1 VKRGGLPAAACAPGD
16 TSSRPDGRRRAGRAG
31 CELPSAGRAGIATA
45 RPPSG
50 RGEQRMDTVLIIGAG
65 AAGSVVAQKCA
76 MNRDVFKTIHLASRR
91 LESCEKVAKRCKGK
105 VHTHQVDADNVA
117 ATVKLLREVKPHL
130 VINMAL
136 PYQDLPIMD
145 ACLETGVHY
154 MDTANYEPR
163 DEAKFTYKWQWPY
176 HSKYKAKGV
185 MAILGC
191 GFDPG
196 QSNIYCAYAQEFLF
210 DEIETIDIVDCN
222 DGSHGKAF
230 ATNFNPEIN
239 LREVTQR
246 GKYWKEGKWI
256 EIDALS
262 ISAMID
268 YPEVGPR
275 KSYLIYHEE
284 EESLVKHIKGLKQI
298 RFWMTFSDNYIKHLE
313 VLQNVGM
320 TRIDPVMYK
329 GNPVIPMEF
338 LKELLPP
345 PSSLG
350 KGYTGKTSIGCI
362 FTGKKNGRPKRT
374 MIYNVCHHEQAFKET
389 GAQAVSYTTG
399 VPPVVGAM
407 MLFQGHWGPKPGVY
421 NVEQLSPKPF
431 MDEIARQGL
440 PWHVMDLKA
449 SDQKDLFK
457 VKT

>member
-1 VKRGGLPAAACAPGD
+1 LD
-16 TSSRPDGRRRAGRAG
+16 S
-31 CELPSAGRAGIATA
+31 
-45 RPPSG
+45 
-50 RGEQRMDTVLIIGAG
+50 VLIIGAG
-65 AAGSVVAQKCA
+65 AAGSVTAQKCA
-76 MNRDVFKTIHLASRR
+76 MNRDVFKKIHLASRR
-91 LESCEKVAKRCKGK
+91 LVSCEKVAKQCR
-105 VHTHQVDADNVA
+105 TPIEISQVDADNVDEVVA
-117 ATVKLLREVKPHL
+117 LIKKVKPDL
-130 VINMAL
+130 LINMAL
-136 PYQDLPIMD
+136 PYQDLSIMD
-145 ACLETGVHY
+145 ACLKTGVHY

-163 DEAKFTYKWQWPY
+163 DVAKFEYSWQW
-176 HSKYKAKGV
+176 KYQDAYKKKGI

-210 DEIETIDIVDCN
+210 DSIETIDIIDCN

-246 GKYWKEGKWI
+246 GKYWKAGQWI
-256 EIDALS
+256 DIDPLS
-262 ISAMID
+262 IATMID

-284 EESLVKHIKGLKQI
+284 EESLVQNIKGLKQI

-329 GNPVIPMEF
+329 GHPVIPMEF

-350 KGYTGKTSIGCI
+350 ENYKGRTSIGCI
-362 FTGKKNGRPKRT
+362 FTGKKDGKEKRAI
-374 MIYNVCHHEQAFKET
+374 IYNVSDHAHCYKET

-407 MLFQGHWGPKPGVY
+407 MLFKGFWKGAGVY
-421 NVEQLSPKPF
+421 NVEQLPSKPF
-431 MDEIARQGL
+431 MDEIGRQGL
-440 PWHVMDLKA
+440 PWHMKEMKK
-449 SDQKDLFK
+449 SDQKELFA

>member
-1 VKRGGLPAAACAPGD
+1 
-16 TSSRPDGRRRAGRAG
+16 
-31 CELPSAGRAGIATA
+31 
-45 RPPSG
+45 
-50 RGEQRMDTVLIIGAG
+50 MDNVLIIGAG
-65 AAGSVVAQKCA
+65 AAGSVTAQKCA
-76 MNRDVFKTIHLASRR
+76 MNRDVFKKITLASRR
-91 LESCEKVAKRCKGK
+91 IESCKKVAKLCQTKIDIEEI
-105 VHTHQVDADNVA
+105 DADKVKQ
-117 ATVKLLREVKPHL
+117 TVKLLKKVKPDL

-145 ACLETGVHY
+145 ACLEAGVHY

-163 DEAKFTYKWQWPY
+163 DEARFTYDYQWPY
-176 HSKYKAKGV
+176 HKKYKKADI
-185 MAILGC
+185 MAVLGC

-196 QSNIYCAYAQEFLF
+196 VSNIFCAYAQEHLF
-210 DEIETIDIVDCN
+210 DTIDTIDIIDCN

-246 GKYWKEGKWI
+246 GKYWKNGAFI
-256 EIDALS
+256 EIDPLS
-262 ISAMID
+262 ISCMID

-284 EESLVKHIKGLKQI
+284 EESLVQNIKGLKQI

-329 GNPVIPMEF
+329 GHPVIPMEF

-350 KGYTGKTSIGCI
+350 ENYTGRTSIGCVI
-362 FTGKKNGRPKRT
+362 DGTKNGARKT
-374 MIYNVCHHEQAFKET
+374 VLIYNVCDHAQCYKET
-389 GAQAVSYTTG
+389 KAQAVSYTTG

-407 MLFQGHWGPKPGVY
+407 MMFKGAWKGEGVF
-421 NVEQLSPKPF
+421 NVEQLPSKPF
-431 MDEIARQGL
+431 LDELGKQGL
-440 PWHVMDLKA
+440 PWHVKDITPA
-449 SDQKDLFK
+449 DQKELFA

>member
-1 VKRGGLPAAACAPGD
+1 
-16 TSSRPDGRRRAGRAG
+16 
-31 CELPSAGRAGIATA
+31 
-45 RPPSG
+45 
-50 RGEQRMDTVLIIGAG
+50 MDSVLIIGAG
-65 AAGSVVAQKCA
+65 AAGSVTAQKCA
-76 MNRDVFKTIHLASRR
+76 MNRDVFKHIHLASRR
-91 LESCEKVAKRCKGK
+91 LESCAKVQKQCK
-105 VHTHQVDADNVA
+105 TPIEISQVDADNVA
-117 ATVKLLREVKPHL
+117 DVVALLKRVKPHL

-145 ACLETGVHY
+145 ACLEAGVHY

-163 DEAKFTYKWQWPY
+163 DEAKFSYSWQWPY
-176 HSKYKAKGV
+176 HDRYKAKGL

-196 QSNIYCAYAQEFLF
+196 QSNIYCAYAQEHLF
-210 DEIETIDIVDCN
+210 DTIETIDIVDCN

-230 ATNFNPEIN
+230 ATNFNVEIN

-246 GKYWKEGKWI
+246 GKYWKNGQWI
-256 EIDALS
+256 EIDPLS

-284 EESLVKHIKGLKQI
+284 EESLVKNIRGLKQI
-298 RFWMTFSDNYIKHLE
+298 RFWMTFSDNYIKHLD
-313 VLQNVGM
+313 VLQNIGM

-329 GNPVIPMEF
+329 GTPVIPIEF
-338 LKELLPP
+338 LKELLPA

-350 KGYTGKTSIGCI
+350 ENYTGRTSIGCI
-362 FTGKKNGRPKRT
+362 FSGTKDGKAKRAI
-374 MIYNVCHHEQAFKET
+374 IYNVCDHAQCYKEV
-389 GAQAVSYTTG
+389 GAQGVSYTTG

-407 MLFQGHWGPKPGVY
+407 MLFKGAWKGAGVF
-421 NVEQLSPKPF
+421 NVEQLPSKPF
-431 MDEIARQGL
+431 MDEIGKQGL
-440 PWHVMDLKA
+440 PWHLADVPA
-449 SDQKDLFK
+449 GAQAELFA

>member
-1 VKRGGLPAAACAPGD
+1 
-16 TSSRPDGRRRAGRAG
+16 
-31 CELPSAGRAGIATA
+31 
-45 RPPSG
+45 
-50 RGEQRMDTVLIIGAG
+50 MDSVLIIGAG
-65 AAGSVVAQKCA
+65 AAGSVTAQKCA

-91 LESCEKVAKRCKGK
+91 LESCEKVAARC
-105 VHTHQVDADNVA
+105 VSPIEISQVNADNVEE
-117 ATVKLLREVKPHL
+117 TVALIERVKPDL

-145 ACLETGVHY
+145 ACLKTGVHY

-163 DEAKFTYKWQWPY
+163 DEAKFTYEWQWPY
-176 HSKYKAKGV
+176 HDRYADRGIMGV
-185 MAILGC
+185 LGC

-196 QSNIYCAYAQEFLF
+196 VSNIFCAYAQEHLF
-210 DEIETIDIVDCN
+210 DTIETIDIIDCN
-222 DGSHGKAF
+222 DGSHGKSF

-246 GKYWKEGKWI
+246 GKYWKDGEWI
-256 EIDALS
+256 DIDPLS
-262 ISAMID
+262 ISTMID

-284 EESLVKHIKGLKQI
+284 EESLVRNIKGLKQI
-298 RFWMTFSDNYIKHLE
+298 RFWMTFSDNYIKHLD
-313 VLQNVGM
+313 VLQSVGM

-329 GNPVIPMEF
+329 GTPVIPMEF

-350 KGYTGKTSIGCI
+350 ENYTGRTSIGCI
-362 FTGKKNGRPKRT
+362 IDGTKDGKRKT
-374 MIYNVCHHEQAFKET
+374 VLIYNVCDHAESYKET

-407 MLFQGHWGPKPGVY
+407 QIFNGAWTGKGIL
-421 NVEQLSPKPF
+421 NVEQLPSKPF
-431 MDEIARQGL
+431 LEELAKQGL
-440 PWHVMDLKA
+440 PWHVKEITPE
-449 SDQKDLFK
+449 DQSELFA

>member
-1 VKRGGLPAAACAPGD
+1 
-16 TSSRPDGRRRAGRAG
+16 
-31 CELPSAGRAGIATA
+31 
-45 RPPSG
+45 
-50 RGEQRMDTVLIIGAG
+50 MDNVLIIGAG
-65 AAGSVVAQKCA
+65 AAGSVTAQKCA
-76 MNRDVFKTIHLASRR
+76 MNRDVFKHVTLASRR
-91 LESCEKVAKRCKGK
+91 IESCEKVAARC
-105 VHTHQVDADNVA
+105 VTPIEIAQVDADDVA
-117 ATVKLLREVKPHL
+117 ATVALLRKVKPDL

-145 ACLETGVHY
+145 ACLEAGVHY

-163 DEAKFTYKWQWPY
+163 DVAKFEYSWQWAY
-176 HSKYKAKGV
+176 QDRYAQKGL

-210 DEIETIDIVDCN
+210 DSIETIDIVDCN

-246 GKYWKEGKWI
+246 GKYWKNGQWI
-256 EIDALS
+256 EIDPLTIA
-262 ISAMID
+262 AMVD
-268 YPEVGPR
+268 YPQVGPR

-284 EESLVKHIKGLKQI
+284 EESLVRNIRGLQQI

-329 GNPVIPMEF
+329 GHPVIPMEF

-350 KGYTGKTSIGCI
+350 ENYSGRTSIGCI
-362 FTGKKNGRPKRT
+362 FKGLKDGKERRAF
-374 MIYNVCHHEQAFKET
+374 IWNVCDHADCYKET

-407 MLFQGHWGPKPGVY
+407 MLFKGAWGPKPGVW
-421 NVEQLSPKPF
+421 NVEQLPSKPF
-431 MDEIARQGL
+431 MDEIGKQGL
-440 PWHVMDLKA
+440 PWVCQDITEA
-449 SDQKDLFK
+449 DQAELFA

>member
-1 VKRGGLPAAACAPGD
+1 LD
-16 TSSRPDGRRRAGRAG
+16 N
-31 CELPSAGRAGIATA
+31 
-45 RPPSG
+45 
-50 RGEQRMDTVLIIGAG
+50 VLIIGAG

-91 LESCEKVAKRCKGK
+91 LESCQKIAARC
-105 VHTHQVDADNVA
+105 VSPIEVHQVDADVVA
-117 ATVKLLREVKPHL
+117 EVVALLKKTKPDL

-145 ACLETGVHY
+145 ACLEVGVHY

-176 HSKYKAKGV
+176 HDKYKAKGI

-196 QSNIYCAYAQEFLF
+196 QSNIYCAYAQETMF
-210 DEIETIDIVDCN
+210 DEIDEIDIVDCN

-246 GKYWKEGKWI
+246 GKYWKNGEWI
-256 EIDALS
+256 EIDPLT
-262 ISAMID
+262 ISCMID

-284 EESLVKHIKGLKQI
+284 EESLVENIKGLNQI

-350 KGYTGKTSIGCI
+350 ENYTGRTSIGCI
-362 FTGKKNGRPKRT
+362 FRGKKDGKKKIA
-374 MIYNVCHHEQAFKET
+374 MIYNVCDHADCYKET

-407 MLFQGHWGPKPGVY
+407 MLFQGHWKGEGVF
-421 NVEQLSPKPF
+421 NVEQLPPKPF
-431 MDEIARQGL
+431 MAEIGKQGL
-440 PWHVMDLKA
+440 PWTAKELSEK
-449 SDQKDLFK
+449 DQAELFA

>member
-1 VKRGGLPAAACAPGD
+1 
-16 TSSRPDGRRRAGRAG
+16 
-31 CELPSAGRAGIATA
+31 
-45 RPPSG
+45 
-50 RGEQRMDTVLIIGAG
+50 
-65 AAGSVVAQKCA
+65 
-76 MNRDVFKTIHLASRR
+76 
-91 LESCEKVAKRCKGK
+91 
-105 VHTHQVDADNVA
+105 
-117 ATVKLLREVKPHL
+117 
-130 VINMAL
+130 
-136 PYQDLPIMD
+136 
-145 ACLETGVHY
+145 

-176 HSKYKAKGV
+176 HDKYKKAGI
-185 MAILGC
+185 MAVLGC

-210 DEIETIDIVDCN
+210 DEINQIDIVDCN

-246 GKYWKEGKWI
+246 GKYWKKGKWI

-262 ISAMID
+262 ISTMID
-268 YPEVGPR
+268 YPKVGER

-284 EESLVKHIKGLKQI
+284 EESLVKNIKGLEQI
-298 RFWMTFSDNYIKHLE
+298 RFWMTFSDNYIKHLD

-350 KGYTGKTSIGCI
+350 ENYTGKTSIGCI
-362 FTGKKNGRPKRT
+362 FVGKKDGKDKRA
-374 MIYNVCHHEQAFKET
+374 MIYNVCDHAKSYKEV

-407 MLFQGHWGPKPGVY
+407 MMFQGHWKGKGVF
-421 NVEQLSPKPF
+421 NVEQLPSKPF
-431 MDEIARQGL
+431 MDEIGKQGL
-440 PWHVMDLKA
+440 PWHLIDVKK